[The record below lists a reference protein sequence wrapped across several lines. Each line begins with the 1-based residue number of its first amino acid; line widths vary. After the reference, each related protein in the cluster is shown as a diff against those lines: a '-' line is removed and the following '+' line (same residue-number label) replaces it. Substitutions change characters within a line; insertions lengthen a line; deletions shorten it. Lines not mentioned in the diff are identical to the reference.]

1 MGTYSSLLEKAGT
14 IILGASI
21 LVWFLT
27 AYPMDVDYSQDFD
40 AAKDA
45 VTATLEKRQSAL
57 LSSYGLT
64 SIEDNARLNS
74 MYESMISAQK
84 EADDA
89 ADDEDQDIKNVKQ
102 AQEAEDK
109 PEYPDAFAGLEQS
122 APNVYAQA
130 LPLLMRKRLPMTR

>member
-1 MGTYSSLLEKAGT
+1 
-14 IILGASI
+14 
-21 LVWFLT
+21 
-27 AYPMDVDYSQDFD
+27 MDVDYSQDFD

-45 VTATLEKRQSAL
+45 VTAMSEKRQSAL
-57 LSSYGLT
+57 LTSYGLT
-64 SIEDNARLNS
+64 SIEDNAQLNS

-109 PEYPDAFAGLEQS
+109 PEYPDA
-122 APNVYAQA
+122 
-130 LPLLMRKRLPMTR
+130 